1 MEDHL
6 KQVSMTHR
14 FPQPLMPGR
23 GIRSLQEHPN
33 RFGAG
38 CRTGIVE
45 LPSFLGAST
54 LLMPRKI
61 VCCSGW
67 QFIMIPAGS
76 WDVSAVEVLL
86 QFGANPN
93 EPGRLLSG
101 AVMEPFAFLMQQVIF
116 YDKPLKKAE
125 KIAELLGKA
134 GANVNVPLT
143 GNKETALHLFADA
156 CNVEGVELLLR
167 LHAKT
172 NIKSEHDETAKE
184 GAEYAVKN
192 ECKSP
197 EDKERLMKAFDLKE
211 E

>member
-1 MEDHL
+1 
-6 KQVSMTHR
+6 
-14 FPQPLMPGR
+14 MPGR
-23 GIRSLQEHPN
+23 GIRSLQEYPN

-45 LPSFLGAST
+45 LPFFFGAST
-54 LLMPRKI
+54 LLQIQIYGYFQGFADLPRKI

-93 EPGRLLSG
+93 EPGRSLSG
-101 AVMEPFAFLMQQVIF
+101 AVMEPFALLMQQVLF
-116 YDKPLKKAE
+116 YDKPLEKAA

-143 GNKETALHLFADA
+143 GQKETALHLFADV
-156 CNVEGVELLLR
+156 CNVEGVELLLE
-167 LHAKT
+167 LKADP

-197 EDKERLMKAFDLKE
+197 EDKERLMKAFGLKE